1 MKKKTNGDILLDI
14 YQRIVKLE
22 TKLDDVCKQ
31 NDIDH
36 KEIKD
41 RLNQLKIKVNDEI
54 SHMDKRIENLEHKS
68 LSLSSQWKLILFLM
82 TLIPW
87 IFEILRYM
95 KIIP

>member
-1 MKKKTNGDILLDI
+1 MKRKNNDILLDI

-22 TKLDDVCKQ
+22 TKLDDVCRQ

-41 RLNQLKIKVNDEI
+41 KLTLLKNKVNDEI
-54 SHMDKRIENLEHKS
+54 TKMDKRVENLEHRS
-68 LSLSSQWKLILFLM
+68 LSMSAQWKLILFLM